1 MHRLIRPAKQYW
13 YVTMN
18 CVLLRHYL
26 YTKSYNTSDY
36 DQPLDELLD
45 IFKQLSIEWKYDGYN
60 LLFYGLIPNLLFHCD
75 LSNNSIIRIF
85 QLHFAIL
92 ISGII

>member
-1 MHRLIRPAKQYW
+1 MHRLIQPAKQYW

-60 LLFYGLIPNLLFHCD
+60 LLFYGLI
-75 LSNNSIIRIF
+75 RIF
-85 QLHFAIL
+85 LLHFAIL